1 METRSPISTLQISS
15 NGYKQMDEHNLREGL
30 REVGLSQYE
39 ADSYLA
45 ILELGTAPA
54 VKIAEQADVPKSRIY
69 DVLRDLE
76 DEHYIET
83 FEQDSTLSARPRD
96 PEEVVSGLEA
106 RAETLSSTAE
116 EIEDRWERPEISDH
130 KISVVKR
137 FDSVLDQFE
146 IAAQEATNR
155 IQIAVS
161 PSQLERVRPAL
172 EDAVDRG
179 VFVKLCVATGLE
191 DPHAIDEIDFEGL
204 ATEARHRSLPA
215 PFTALVDRTHT
226 FFSSESNP
234 GDQYG
239 IILDD
244 FTLSYVFHW
253 YFQSALWGTWHP
265 VYAPPAGTKR
275 EYVDVRE
282 CVQDIAPIV
291 NAGTSIPATVHGI
304 DTESGRE
311 VTLSGEISEIISAGQ
326 PAEDGSL
333 TLTQLAGQATLVFK
347 SDGVEYGIGGRGA
360 TLEDIEATRVIIDP
374 PKTVPTEDDGDQ

>member
-1 METRSPISTLQISS
+1 
-15 NGYKQMDEHNLREGL
+15 MDKNNLREGL

-39 ADSYLA
+39 ADAYLT

-54 VKIAEQADVPKSRIY
+54 VKIAEQAGVPKSRIY

-76 DEHYIET
+76 EERYIET
-83 FEQDSTLSARPRD
+83 FEQDSALSARPRD
-96 PEEVVSGLEA
+96 PEDVISGLEA
-106 RAETLSSTAE
+106 RAETLSTTAK
-116 EIEDRWERPEISDH
+116 EIEDRWERPEIRDH

-146 IAAQEATNR
+146 IAAEEATNR

-161 PSQLERVRPAL
+161 PSQLEAVRPTL

-191 DPHAIDEIDFEGL
+191 DPHAVDDIEFEGV
-204 ATEARHRSLPA
+204 ATEARHRTLPA

-226 FFSSESNP
+226 FFSSESHP
-234 GDQYG
+234 SDQYG

-253 YFQSALWGTWHP
+253 YFQSALWGTWQL

-291 NAGTSIPATVHGI
+291 NAGTSISATVRGI
-304 DTESGRE
+304 DTESGE
-311 VTLSGEISEIISAGQ
+311 KVVLSGEITEIISAGQ

-333 TLTQLAGQATLVFK
+333 SLTQLAGQATLVFK
-347 SDGVEYGIGGRGA
+347 SDGIEYGIGGRGA

-374 PKTVPTEDDGDQ
+374 PNTVKTEEKGDQ